1 MSGRSSQL
9 SGLLVCRVDSS
20 SDSGSGVHDRAR
32 DEPREDNDKS
42 SEGGRLDL
50 DMFRL

>member
-1 MSGRSSQL
+1 MSPWSLLL
-9 SGLLVCRVDSS
+9 SGLFVWRVDSS

-50 DMFRL
+50 DIFRL